1 MEKKKNG
8 CLTAVLCVVVF
19 CCFSC
24 GTASCIN
31 DVLTKND
38 AKNASRTAPVSV
50 SGTESGTESET
61 ETESATA
68 EIETATAEIET
79 ETAETETLTTETET
93 LTTETEIITTETEIE
108 TEPQPVIL
116 HFIVNSDSCCIHIDP
131 HCTAA
136 ESIDQEHRQEIDI
149 PENDLSS
156 YAGKYWACGKCSRK
170 YSSSLPKFEN

>member
-1 MEKKKNG
+1 MEKKKSG

-24 GTASCIN
+24 GTVSCIN
-31 DVLTKND
+31 DIITKND
-38 AKNASRTAPVSV
+38 AKNASRTAPDSVSV
-50 SGTESGTESET
+50 MET
-61 ETESATA
+61 E
-68 EIETATAEIET
+68 
-79 ETAETETLTTETET
+79 TTETET
-93 LTTETEIITTETEIE
+93 ETTETETETTETETETTETEIITTETETE
-108 TEPQPVIL
+108 TEPQPEIL
-116 HFIVNSDSCCIHIDP
+116 HFIVNTNSCCIHIDP

-136 ESIDQEHRQEIDI
+136 ESIEPEHRQEIDI

>member
-1 MEKKKNG
+1 MDKKKSG

-24 GTASCIN
+24 GTVSCIN
-31 DVLTKND
+31 DIITKND

-50 SGTESGTESET
+50 SGTES
-61 ETESATA
+61 ATA
-68 EIETATAEIET
+68 ETET
-79 ETAETETLTTETET
+79 ETAETEIL
-93 LTTETEIITTETEIE
+93 TTETEIE
-108 TEPQPVIL
+108 TEPQPEIL
-116 HFIVNSDSCCIHIDP
+116 HFIVNTDSCCIHIDP

-136 ESIDQEHRQEIDI
+136 ESIEPEHRQEIDI

-170 YSSSLPKFEN
+170 YSSDLPKFEN